1 MLLAVDGGEGEE
13 VSGLGVGGQIK
24 GVGVIA

>member
-1 MLLAVDGGEGEE
+1 MLLAVGGGEGEE
-13 VSGLGVGGQIK
+13 VSGLGAGRQIK